1 MGEPRHR
8 SGETQVLDVT
18 SVSITGDQIC
28 REGDRERVTENGL
41 ECDLIL
47 NHIGTGTAHEGFW

>member
-8 SGETQVLDVT
+8 SGETQVSDAT

-28 REGDRERVTENGL
+28 REGDKGRVTENGL

-47 NHIGTGTAHEGFW
+47 NHVGTGTAHEDFW

>member
-28 REGDRERVTENGL
+28 REGDRKGSQKMAWNVT
-41 ECDLIL
+41 
-47 NHIGTGTAHEGFW
+47 